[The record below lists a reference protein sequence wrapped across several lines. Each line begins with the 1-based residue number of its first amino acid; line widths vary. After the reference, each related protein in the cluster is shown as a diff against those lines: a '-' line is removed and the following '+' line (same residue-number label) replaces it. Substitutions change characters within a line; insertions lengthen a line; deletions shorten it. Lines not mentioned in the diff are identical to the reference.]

1 MRKKIIR
8 VAASAVAITMG
19 LGLVACSPG
28 DSIESGELRVY
39 SPYPE
44 SEVPLNAVARAYE
57 ETHPGVSILVETTPY
72 DGYEEALQTQFI
84 GKTAPDVLVLEPPA
98 ITSFSQ
104 RGFLLDL
111 TDDFKEGWAESFLP
125 TTLGSLRG
133 RDGKDYAAPWTIINL
148 KQGYRA
154 DILDD
159 LGLEPPT
166 TWTEDIEV
174 SQAAQEAGILPR
186 WYGLAGNDA
195 GLWWRLTLTL
205 NAGFRTITDEVNI
218 KGDPKQYDPTNPE
231 SISGEAYE
239 ADELYVAFKNGLID
253 PAKSPLYRD
262 AMEIFE
268 RLKGLTGDGMAWT
281 IEDSNKT
288 FMDGKMLFRDSQDSD
303 TPGLYA
309 SAEEAGIDGFEFG
322 LVQFPPVTEAEWPA
336 LTAGP
341 SNPLAA
347 VRNGVAVNADAA
359 NTELAIEFA
368 KYFSSLEGQNALYA
382 ANTDADGKNLIGQV
396 SATDGVT
403 YVAGSG
409 LAPVEAVITPELSMY
424 GFGMPPTFDKQDMDE
439 FITQFRVNASMETG
453 AVCSNGLTVTGDT
466 PQDKG
471 EADMNTGN

>member
-262 AMEIFE
+262 AIERRLREGTLGVRERAPPAMMFLSAVDVLIDE
-268 RLKGLTGDGMAWT
+268 RLVH
-281 IEDSNKT
+281 SV
-288 FMDGKMLFRDSQDSD
+288 
-303 TPGLYA
+303 
-309 SAEEAGIDGFEFG
+309 GIDFE
-322 LVQFPPVTEAEWPA
+322 
-336 LTAGP
+336 
-341 SNPLAA
+341 
-347 VRNGVAVNADAA
+347 VAFQRREIRRATLIQVV
-359 NTELAIEFA
+359 IEV
-368 KYFSSLEGQNALYA
+368 
-382 ANTDADGKNLIGQV
+382 DLIG
-396 SATDGVT
+396 
-403 YVAGSG
+403 
-409 LAPVEAVITPELSMY
+409 PVLLELGDELVHVLFVERRRHAEAVH
-424 GFGMPPTFDKQDMDE
+424 
-439 FITQFRVNASMETG
+439 
-453 AVCSNGLTVTGDT
+453 
-466 PQDKG
+466 
-471 EADMNTGN
+471 